1 MPRSG
6 LEAKQ
11 GASRGLEPLTTL
23 TADGFRAFLAALD
36 VPGEPRPGLRQAFEH
51 HADEADRLP
60 AFGDTHRP

>member
-11 GASRGLEPLTTL
+11 GAHRRLEPLNTL

-36 VPGEPRPGLRQAFEH
+36 VPGEPTPGLRQAFEH
-51 HADEADRLP
+51 HVDEADRLP
-60 AFGDTHRP
+60 AFGDTQRP